1 VTITEPK
8 ASDNCKV
15 EKIEGVRSD
24 GKALTDPY
32 PIGITVITWTATDS
46 AGLTSSCTQNVTVE
60 DRIAPEMGCP
70 AGIQVNNQFG
80 FCSALVDVTV
90 PSAGDNCTLKGVTG
104 TRSDGKPL
112 ADPYP
117 VGTTI
122 ITWIAED
129 AAGNKTTCTQAITVR
144 EVYPGCNAGCSHGFW
159 RAHTQ
164 LWDQTTDVIA
174 GQAGFTTQTSLNAFF
189 GLTAAQSGLP
199 DAFTMLDA
207 MTAEGGGIDNLV
219 RQGAAGLLSLGA
231 GMMFPL
237 PNGITD
243 FTSLKAAIREAL
255 INKTYEPLAT
265 LLDVYGK
272 VNCQLSGEFVPAN
285 VLHALRIAA
294 GLDLILVGDMA
305 VLNVESAG
313 TSSGKIDIVDVVSLL
328 RMSLLQNA
336 QP

>member
-1 VTITEPK
+1 
-8 ASDNCKV
+8 
-15 EKIEGVRSD
+15 
-24 GKALTDPY
+24 
-32 PIGITVITWTATDS
+32 
-46 AGLTSSCTQNVTVE
+46 
-60 DRIAPEMGCP
+60 
-70 AGIQVNNQFG
+70 
-80 FCSALVDVTV
+80 
-90 PSAGDNCTLKGVTG
+90 
-104 TRSDGKPL
+104 
-112 ADPYP
+112 
-117 VGTTI
+117 
-122 ITWIAED
+122 
-129 AAGNKTTCTQAITVR
+129 
-144 EVYPGCNAGCSHGFW
+144 
-159 RAHTQ
+159 

-272 VNCQLSGEFVPAN
+272 VNCQLSGEYVPAN